1 VRAEREGDWTFR
13 VEAWS
18 DPVATWRHA
27 ADVKVP
33 SGIDVELTL
42 QEGALLLER
51 AADSFTARERAPLT
65 TAARTL
71 RDTRLSPEKRLAA
84 ASGPVVT
91 ALLNARPLR
100 ELVTRSREF
109 PLRVDRER
117 ALYGAW
123 YEMFPRSE
131 GALVPAAGTGTA
143 AEPPRSGTLRTAA

>member
-1 VRAEREGDWTFR
+1 FAPSVGRIPVVDVRPEVDSGRRPARAVPGELFEVSATVFREGHDAVGANVVLTGPDGAEGEWTPMRLLAPGTDRYAAGVRAEREGDWTFR

-71 RDTRLSPEKRLAA
+71 RD
-84 ASGPVVT
+84 
-91 ALLNARPLR
+91 
-100 ELVTRSREF
+100 
-109 PLRVDRER
+109 
-117 ALYGAW
+117 
-123 YEMFPRSE
+123 
-131 GALVPAAGTGTA
+131 
-143 AEPPRSGTLRTAA
+143 